1 MAMVVSSF
9 TLVCSN
15 DTRCPCG
22 STHDVFLLCGFF
34 RFIGW
39 CLGFHYSFGSLYF
52 RYINEDI
59 QNSDEVRVSIPEN
72 SSSDGIIQ
80 LPIPDANKQ
89 LTLDAL

>member
-1 MAMVVSSF
+1 MRLKKVFYCTFSIIM
-9 TLVCSN
+9 L
-15 DTRCPCG
+15 
-22 STHDVFLLCGFF
+22 STIVLTNIILRPTDKITKTKVT
-34 RFIGW
+34 
-39 CLGFHYSFGSLYF
+39 
-52 RYINEDI
+52 INYNNRIIDEDI

>member
-1 MAMVVSSF
+1 MRLKKVFYCTFSIIM
-9 TLVCSN
+9 L
-15 DTRCPCG
+15 
-22 STHDVFLLCGFF
+22 STIVLTNIILRPTDKITKTKVKINYNN
-34 RFIGW
+34 RI
-39 CLGFHYSFGSLYF
+39 
-52 RYINEDI
+52 INEDI

>member
-1 MAMVVSSF
+1 MRLKKVFYCTFSIIM
-9 TLVCSN
+9 L
-15 DTRCPCG
+15 
-22 STHDVFLLCGFF
+22 STIVLTNIILRPTDKITKTKVTINYNN
-34 RFIGW
+34 RI
-39 CLGFHYSFGSLYF
+39 
-52 RYINEDI
+52 INEDI